1 MRLSVS
7 DHLLT
12 TLDSSSDSIMT
23 YTMEE
28 RTATRNEFYNF
39 EKVIPAN
46 VKGRYVYTYLIKGGN
61 IYTREL
67 EVFAP
72 FIYGK

>member
-1 MRLSVS
+1 MSISVS
-7 DHLLT
+7 DQWLPA
-12 TLDSSSDSIMT
+12 LDSSSVMT
-23 YTMEE
+23 YVVED
-28 RTATRNEFYNF
+28 RTATRWDFYNF

-46 VKGRYVYTYLIKGGN
+46 VKGRYVYTYLIAGGN
-61 IYTREL
+61 IYVREL